1 MTTITRAVDAHA
13 HVFGGPEVPFSPH
26 TLYQPHPSQMG
37 TPEKFRAVLAAH
49 GRTHGLLVGAGPY
62 EYDNR
67 VMLKAIAESDGH
79 FKGIGIVRATAT
91 GAELATLKAQ
101 GVVGI
106 RMNLMGHGMR
116 PLQEEGA
123 DRLLRHLKALDMYL
137 QLHFQKDEL
146 IAAAPTL
153 MKSGVKMMI
162 DHFGRPDI
170 KAGVKGKGFQTVLD
184 FGKTGQ
190 AVIKLSG
197 PFRSSVQGYPYTDTD
212 PFIAAAIE
220 AYTLDRCVWGSDWP
234 FVRMDERMDY
244 GPPAACLPRWLPDM
258 KDQQKVLWDT
268 PARLFGFR

>member
-13 HVFGGPEVPFSPH
+13 HVFGGPEFPFSPH
-26 TLYQPHPSQMG
+26 TLYHPHPSQMG
-37 TPEKFRAVLAAH
+37 TPEKFLAVLAAH

-67 VMLKAIAESDGH
+67 VMLKAIAESNGH
-79 FKGIGIVRATAT
+79 FKGVGIVRATASE
-91 GAELATLKAQ
+91 AELAKLKEQ

-116 PLQEEGA
+116 PLLEEGA
-123 DRLLRHLKALDMYL
+123 DRLLQHLKALDMYL

-146 IAAAPTL
+146 IDAAPIL
-153 MKSGVKMMI
+153 VKSGVKVMI

-170 KAGVKGKGFQTVLD
+170 KAGVKSKGYQTVLE
-184 FGKTGQ
+184 FGRNGQ
-190 AVIKLSG
+190 GVVKISG

-212 PFIAAAIE
+212 PFVAAAIE

-244 GPPAACLPRWLPDM
+244 GPPATCLPRWLPDV
-258 KDQQKVLWDT
+258 KDQQKILWDT
-268 PARLFGFR
+268 PARLFGFK